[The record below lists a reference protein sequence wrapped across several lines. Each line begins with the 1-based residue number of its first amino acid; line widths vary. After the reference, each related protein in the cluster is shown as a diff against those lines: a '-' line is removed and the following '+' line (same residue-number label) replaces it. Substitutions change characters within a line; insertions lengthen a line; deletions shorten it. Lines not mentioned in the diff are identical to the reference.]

1 LGVFR
6 RHCRTHCSCV
16 LTRSPCSL
24 EAVHLVV
31 SDHGT
36 HGGAHGCLGG
46 ADDDEYEIPDI
57 PKVEEPKKNAGLD
70 EEEELSD
77 DEKSNVPGVSSKPC
91 CLTLCRC
98 VTQGTDCGAVVVGVE
113 PRSPSPRPRRARK
126 STRATGWRLRTR
138 PWTTPS
144 LRRCGGNGAHSS
156 PFASLLSAVAR
167 RGSQLGQRSPCT
179 AWKTVLWRRSPA
191 PRRHEY
197 ARTVCESSHGAT
209 VVQAGG
215 GVGFRVG
222 AGGFRGQRS
231 GGPEHVQ
238 TQVAG

>member
-1 LGVFR
+1 MPHTFEWQRARVLEGLGLGVFR

-126 STRATGWRLRTR
+126 STRATGVEVEDETLDDPLAEKMRRQRCPLITLRLAA
-138 PWTTPS
+138 
-144 LRRCGGNGAHSS
+144 LCGCTQRFTARATLPVYGMENRV
-156 PFASLLSAVAR
+156 VA
-167 RGSQLGQRSPCT
+167 
-179 AWKTVLWRRSPA
+179 A
-191 PRRHEY
+191 
-197 ARTVCESSHGAT
+197 
-209 VVQAGG
+209 
-215 GVGFRVG
+215 
-222 AGGFRGQRS
+222 
-231 GGPEHVQ
+231 
-238 TQVAG
+238 